1 MLLFFHIPK
10 TAGISI
16 SSSISKTNVIEILRR
31 SILNELDKD
40 KYLLP
45 YPDFSY
51 HVTPKDLSQITQNYS
66 IKLCYD
72 LSFAVV
78 RNPWGR
84 IVSMYNF
91 AYQKDMFRF
100 YNQKKLTFLEFCEFL
115 FENKNN
121 DKMLPALSQTSWTH
135 SVIEINRILR
145 FEELSKNWNEFVEDY
160 KLKLPELPYLNASK
174 KVDYKSYYDSHTK
187 NLIGQTF
194 EEDIDT
200 FKYVF

>member
-16 SSSISKTNVIEILRR
+16 SSLISETSLIEILRK

-51 HVTPKDLSQITQNYS
+51 HVTPKDLSQIAQNYS
-66 IKLCYD
+66 IKLYYD
-72 LSFAVV
+72 LSFTVV

-84 IVSMYNF
+84 TVSMYNF
-91 AYQKDMFRF
+91 ARQNDMFRF
-100 YNQKKLTFLEFCEFL
+100 YKKKDLTFLQFCEFL
-115 FENKNN
+115 FLNRNN

-135 SVIEINRILR
+135 SVIEIDRILR
-145 FEELSKNWNEFVEDY
+145 FEQLNENWNKFVEDY
-160 KLKLPELPYLNASK
+160 KLKLPELPHLNASK

-187 NLIGQTF
+187 NLISQTF